1 MKGILVV
8 CPRFNMIVVLLYRDI
23 AVVDIISY
31 GQLMMVLIEKR
42 LNHIALTK

>member
-1 MKGILVV
+1 
-8 CPRFNMIVVLLYRDI
+8 MIVVLLYRDI

>member
-1 MKGILVV
+1 MV